1 MSEPKP
7 PLVTEQSR
15 PRMPRHIKLR
25 RDAGRNRTVVLAPE
39 RVFSPNPVA
48 IEVLKLCDGERSV
61 AVIVGELAKAYDA
74 PLELIT
80 KDVIAML
87 TDLAEKG
94 VIQA

>member
-1 MSEPKP
+1 MTEAKP
-7 PLVTEQSR
+7 PLITEQSR

-25 RDAGRNRTVVLAPE
+25 EDASRNRKVLLAPE

-61 AVIVGELAKAYDA
+61 AEIAAELVKAYEA
-74 PLELIT
+74 PVELIS
-80 KDVIAML
+80 KDIIAML

-94 VIQA
+94 VIQT

>member
-1 MSEPKP
+1 MSDPKP
-7 PLVTEQSR
+7 PLITELSR

-25 RDAGRNRTVVLAPE
+25 QDAGRNRTVVLAPE

-61 AVIVGELAKAYDA
+61 ADIAAELAKAYEA
-74 PLELIT
+74 PIELIT

>member
-7 PLVTEQSR
+7 LLITEQSR
-15 PRMPRHIKLR
+15 PRLPRHIKLR
-25 RDAGRNRTVVLAPE
+25 QDAGRNRTVVLAPE

-61 AVIVGELAKAYDA
+61 ADIAAELAKAYEA
-74 PLELIT
+74 PIELIT